1 MRKFLIS
8 LAAAF
13 AFSTA
18 VLAVEG
24 TDRRAKDEPEF
35 MAAINELK
43 TEAPA
48 AYKLIM
54 RKVEAG
60 ATIQEIRDYIHKPKT
75 KK

>member
-1 MRKFLIS
+1 MRKILT
-8 LAAAF
+8 LLVAALV
-13 AFSTA
+13 FSTA
-18 VLAVEG
+18 ALATEAG
-24 TDRRAKDEPEF
+24 DRRAKDAPEF
-35 MAAINELK
+35 MAAIHELK

-60 ATIQEIRDYIHKPKT
+60 ATIQEIRDYIYKPKT